1 MSVLYID
8 DDFIFKRENRPEKTH
23 KNNFLISTS
32 TFLSSFFFLI
42 FLWCSTRD
50 SNPQP
55 LVPKKLKPFIA
66 SSTFRIIF
74 YHKISCQKSLNP
86 FIFQHFR
93 HFILSNN
100 NMQYKHEKIQHKT
113 PHLQKSCIFPAKICS
128 IV

>member
-42 FLWCSTRD
+42 FVLVLPSGFE
-50 SNPQP
+50 PE
-55 LVPKKLKPFIA
+55 LMVPKKLKPIIA

-74 YHKISCQKSLNP
+74 YHKISYKKSVNP
-86 FIFQHFR
+86 FIYQHFS
-93 HFILSNN
+93 HFILIHNII
-100 NMQYKHEKIQHKT
+100 QYKHDKIQHKT

>member
-42 FLWCSTRD
+42 FVLVLLSGFE
-50 SNPQP
+50 PE
-55 LVPKKLKPFIA
+55 LMVPKGRPKNVA
-66 SSTFRIIF
+66 SSTFHIIF
-74 YHKISCQKSLNP
+74 YHKIPYPKTLNS
-86 FIFQHFR
+86 FIYRHFN

-100 NMQYKHEKIQHKT
+100 IIQYKRDKIQHKT
-113 PHLQKSCIFPAKICS
+113 PHLQKFCIFLAKICS
-128 IV
+128 SY